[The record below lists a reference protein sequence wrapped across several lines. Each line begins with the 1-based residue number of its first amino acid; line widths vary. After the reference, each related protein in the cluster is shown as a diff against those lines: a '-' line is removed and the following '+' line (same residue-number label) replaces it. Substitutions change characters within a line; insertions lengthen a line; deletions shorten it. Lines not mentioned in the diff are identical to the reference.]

1 MLDTR
6 PIHFETN
13 KQTSVCVKFDMTTT
27 FSNRH
32 FLMVFLDRLAL
43 DSRSLARLW
52 MGSGD
57 LARTRGEGRG
67 RVRGRGVRGR
77 EREYDGVRYTRRK
90 ARGARG
96 GKLCERRGGH
106 RGGAREAMARGK
118 WSGGAEGGRYG
129 KRGSEERDGTR
140 GCRGGDGERGERG
153 RAMGSEGDRGEAMGT
168 GRGGDGNSAAPRRSQ
183 PRTLACRH
191 IQSATSAPPRR
202 SQSRSPACHYHSA
215 TPAAP
220 RRSQPCSP
228 DALKR
233 ATFLVHGNAPA
244 ACFYARSDGVCL
256 ACLAKFSNRRLLVN
270 HLQKDHRFAYSRSL

>member
-1 MLDTR
+1 MEYAIL
-6 PIHFETN
+6 
-13 KQTSVCVKFDMTTT
+13 V
-27 FSNRH
+27 
-32 FLMVFLDRLAL
+32 DR
-43 DSRSLARLW
+43 R
-52 MGSGD
+52 GE
-57 LARTRGEGRG
+57 RGEGSYAREGGGIEGERG
-67 RVRGRGVRGR
+67 RRW
-77 EREYDGVRYTRRK
+77 
-90 ARGARG
+90 RG
-96 GKLCERRGGH
+96 GNGVEARRGGDM
-106 RGGAREAMARGK
+106 GT
-118 WSGGAEGGRYG
+118 
-129 KRGSEERDGTR
+129 RGSEERDGTR